1 MRNIGMKR
9 TRFIALLAILVV
21 VFSFST
27 ATAGWYNAKIKSIT
41 PRTATGDVF
50 VQLTSTDTPPLWTGP
65 ARGVIVGSE
74 EGAKTIL
81 ATMLTAFSL
90 DYAVAVQMDNT
101 PEWTNAQVIDSCGVT
116 AP

>member
-1 MRNIGMKR
+1 MPKMSTKKVG
-9 TRFIALLAILVV
+9 FIVVLAAVFLLVSIT
-21 VFSFST
+21 T
-27 ATAGWYNAKIKSIT
+27 ASAGWYNAKIYKIT

-50 VQLTSTDTPPLWTGP
+50 VQLTSADTPPLWTGL
-65 ARGVIVGSE
+65 ARGVILGSE

-90 DYAVAVQMDNT
+90 DYAVSIQMDNT

>member
-1 MRNIGMKR
+1 MPKMSRNKVG
-9 TRFIALLAILVV
+9 FIAVLAIVVV

-50 VQLTSTDTPPLWTGP
+50 VQLISADTPPLWTGP
-65 ARGVIVGSE
+65 ARGVIMGSE

-90 DYAVAVQMDNT
+90 DYVVAVQMDNT

>member
-1 MRNIGMKR
+1 MKR
-9 TRFIALLAILVV
+9 TRFIALLAIVVV

-27 ATAGWYNAKIKSIT
+27 ATAGWYMAKIKTIT

-50 VQLTSTDTPPLWTGP
+50 VQLTSADDPPLWTGL

-74 EGAKTIL
+74 DGAKTIL

-90 DYAVAVQMDNT
+90 DYAVSIQMDNT

>member
-1 MRNIGMKR
+1 MQNADMKKMGL
-9 TRFIALLAILVV
+9 IAVLAIMVV
-21 VFSFST
+21 LISFASVS
-27 ATAGWYNAKIKSIT
+27 AGWYNAKIKSIT

-50 VQLTSTDTPPLWTGP
+50 VQLTSADTPPVWTGP
-65 ARGVIVGSE
+65 ARGVILGSQ